1 MYCTVY
7 GYGFVFDKEEL
18 QLELVMDFILHH
30 AKVFQRTDEET
41 QLVELMRELK
51 GQQAAG
57 EDISEDLEAEME
69 DMELYYQDD
78 SSRQHGI
85 GAVIATIMRRET
97 GLRFQYWPDCEEYS
111 TEPAVLWKTTN
122 KPITDTAGGDET
134 KKTKRRP
141 FTQAERMQVYTRD
154 RGICGICGAFVPP
167 DELTIDHVIPI
178 SKGGTYELNNLQCC
192 CRRCNLLKAD
202 ALPEEFLDLVASIA
216 KYQITEKT
224 NRKMRKNLKKA
235 LKKSKKEKPKK
246 KKKSKK

>member
-85 GAVIATIMRRET
+85 GAVLATIMRRET
-97 GLRFQYWPDCEEYS
+97 GLRFQYWPDCEGYS
-111 TEPAVLWKTTN
+111 TEPAVLWKATYPWEMN
-122 KPITDTAGGDET
+122 EKEKDLKEHRLYD
-134 KKTKRRP
+134 
-141 FTQAERMQVYTRD
+141 
-154 RGICGICGAFVPP
+154 ICRAYME
-167 DELTIDHVIPI
+167 ELGLD
-178 SKGGTYELNNLQCC
+178 
-192 CRRCNLLKAD
+192 D
-202 ALPEEFLDLVASIA
+202 DPEELE
-216 KYQITEKT
+216 QIYP
-224 NRKMRKNLKKA
+224 A
-235 LKKSKKEKPKK
+235 
-246 KKKSKK
+246 